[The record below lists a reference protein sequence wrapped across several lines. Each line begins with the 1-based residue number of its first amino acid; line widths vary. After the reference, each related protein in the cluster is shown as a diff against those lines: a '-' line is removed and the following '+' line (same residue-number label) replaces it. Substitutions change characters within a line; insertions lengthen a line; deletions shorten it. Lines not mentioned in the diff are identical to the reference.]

1 MNLKSHTTLVVFLCL
16 TLLVLAFSWTKHI
29 VFTDEIIY
37 EEFSYQ
43 MFTTG
48 DYLAPNQEGAVW
60 LIRPPLYF
68 WITALA
74 YRVFP
79 PTPFARRLV
88 TLIAAAATVALTYK
102 LATRFFSIKAA
113 RWSMILLA
121 TTPLFLFFTKAA
133 NLDIP
138 LAFFI
143 LGTILAYEKAKT
155 QPRWLWVAGI
165 TFGLGIL
172 TRSFLALT
180 PVPVILLD
188 QMLFEKRK
196 ISTLHIAI
204 ALALS
209 LSIALPWHVAVW
221 QKHPQAFVQDYLRF
235 NVQDHLFS
243 QTPGHE
249 PLSMIRFLA
258 NVLVI
263 YNPLAVLTLGNLLP
277 QRSRKRMNLR
287 LLLIWIAS
295 SLVPLSLAVTRHEW
309 YAIQALPPI
318 AILGGSGLVRI
329 EEAVHRRLND
339 QRFMLLKI
347 FCLAILCALPT
358 TVFLNLFKE
367 TKSVATLNQFLKH
380 SPAGTPLYNLENRYT
395 PQSTL
400 YNPRETPV
408 IDPEELENVKA
419 PLYVYADDNRQY
431 DLIREKTQSCC
442 EREIIARD
450 RDAKV
455 VRINPR

>member
-1 MNLKSHTTLVVFLCL
+1 MNLKSHASLVIFLVL
-16 TLLVLAFSWTKHI
+16 ALLVFAFSWTKHI

-48 DYLAPNQEGAVW
+48 DYLAPNQEGTVW

-74 YRVFP
+74 YRIIP
-79 PTPFARRLV
+79 PTPFSRRLV

-102 LATRFFSIKAA
+102 LAAPFFSKKAA

-143 LGTILAYEKAKT
+143 LATILAYEKAKT

-165 TFGLGIL
+165 SFGLGIL

-180 PVPVILLD
+180 PVPVILID

-196 ISTLHIAI
+196 IPAKHIAL

-209 LSIALPWHVAVW
+209 LTIALPWHLAVW
-221 QKHPQAFVQDYLRF
+221 RRYPQAFVQDYLKF
-235 NVQDHLFS
+235 NIADHLFA
-243 QTPGHE
+243 QTPGHQ
-249 PLSMIRFLA
+249 PISMIRFLA

-263 YNPLAVLTLGNLLP
+263 YNPLAVLALGNLLP
-277 QRSRKRMNLR
+277 QRSRTRRNLR
-287 LLLIWIAS
+287 LFLIWIAS

-318 AILGGSGLVRI
+318 AILAGSGLVRI
-329 EEAVHRRLND
+329 EEAVRLRLNA
-339 QRFMLLKI
+339 QRLVILKMFGLSVLLT
-347 FCLAILCALPT
+347 LPT
-358 TVFLNLFKE
+358 VVFLNMPKE
-367 TKSVATLNQFLKH
+367 TKSVATLNQFLKRT
-380 SPAGTPLYNLENRYT
+380 PAGTPLYNLENRYT

-408 IDPEELENVKA
+408 IDSEELESIVA
-419 PLYVYADDNRQY
+419 PLYVYADDDRQY
-431 DLIREKTQSCC
+431 ELIKEKTQSCC
-442 EREIIARD
+442 EWEIIAQD
-450 RDAKV
+450 RNAKV
-455 VRINPR
+455 VFINPR

>member
-1 MNLKSHTTLVVFLCL
+1 MQKNKSLILFLGV
-16 TLLVLAFSWTKHI
+16 LLLIFSFSWTKHI

-37 EEFSYQ
+37 EEFSFQ
-43 MFTTG
+43 MLTTS
-48 DYLAPNQEGAVW
+48 DYLAPSQEGAVW

-74 YRVFP
+74 YRIFP

-102 LATRFFSIKAA
+102 LAARFFSRKAS

-143 LGTILAYEKAKT
+143 LTTILAYEKAKT

-180 PVPVILLD
+180 PLPVILLD

-196 ISTLHIAI
+196 ISATHI
-204 ALALS
+204 ALALILS
-209 LSIALPWHVAVW
+209 LTIALPWHLAVW
-221 QKHPQAFVQDYLRF
+221 KKYPQAFVQDYLRF
-235 NVQDHLFS
+235 NIEDHLFA
-243 QTPGHE
+243 QTPGHQ
-249 PLSMIRFLA
+249 PLSMIRFLT
-258 NVLVI
+258 NILVI
-263 YNPLAVLTLGNLLP
+263 DNPLAVLALGNLLP
-277 QRSRKRMNLR
+277 QRSRTRKNLR
-287 LLLIWIAS
+287 LFLIWIAS
-295 SLVPLSLAVTRHEW
+295 SLVPLALAVTRHEW

-329 EEAVHRRLND
+329 EEAVRRRLND
-339 QRFMLLKI
+339 QRLSLLKI
-347 FCLAILCALPT
+347 FGLAILCALPV
-358 TVFLNLFKE
+358 TVFLNIFKE
-367 TKSVATLNQFLKH
+367 TKSVATLNQFLKRT
-380 SPAGTPLYNLENRYT
+380 PEGTPLYNLENRYT

-408 IDPEELENVKA
+408 VDPEELEHLKA
-419 PLYVYADDNRQY
+419 PFYVYADDNRQY
-431 DLIREKTQSCC
+431 ELIKEKTRSCC
-442 EREIIARD
+442 EREIIAQD

-455 VRINPR
+455 ILVNPR

>member
-1 MNLKSHTTLVVFLCL
+1 MNLKSHASLVIFLVL
-16 TLLVLAFSWTKHI
+16 ALLVFAFSWTKHI

-74 YRVFP
+74 YRIIP
-79 PTPFARRLV
+79 PTPFSRRLV
-88 TLIAAAATVALTYK
+88 TLIAAAAIIALTYK
-102 LATRFFSIKAA
+102 LAARFFSGKAA

-143 LGTILAYEKAKT
+143 LATILAYEKAKIRP
-155 QPRWLWVAGI
+155 QWLMLAGI
-165 TFGLGIL
+165 ACGLGIL

-180 PVPVILLD
+180 PIPVILID
-188 QMLFEKRK
+188 QMFEKRK
-196 ISTLHIAI
+196 IPVKHIAL

-209 LSIALPWHVAVW
+209 LTIALPWHLVVW
-221 QKHPQAFVQDYLRF
+221 KKYPQAFVQDYLKF
-235 NVQDHLFS
+235 NLADHLFA
-243 QTPGHE
+243 QTPGHQ
-249 PLSMIRFLA
+249 PISMIRFLA

-263 YNPLAVLTLGNLLP
+263 YNPLAVLALGNLLP
-277 QRSRKRMNLR
+277 QRSRTRKNLR
-287 LLLIWIAS
+287 LFLIWIAA

-329 EEAVHRRLND
+329 EEAVRRRLND
-339 QRFMLLKI
+339 RRISLLKM
-347 FCLAILCALPT
+347 FGLSVLLTLPT
-358 TVFLNLFKE
+358 VVFLNMPKE
-367 TKSVATLNQFLKH
+367 TKSVATLNQFLKRT
-380 SPAGTPLYNLENRYT
+380 PTGTPLYNLENRYT

-408 IDPEELENVKA
+408 IDPEELESIVA
-419 PLYVYADDNRQY
+419 PLYVYADDDRQY
-431 DLIREKTQSCC
+431 ELIKEKTQSCC
-442 EREIIARD
+442 EWEIIARD
-450 RDAKV
+450 RNAKV
-455 VRINPR
+455 VFINPR